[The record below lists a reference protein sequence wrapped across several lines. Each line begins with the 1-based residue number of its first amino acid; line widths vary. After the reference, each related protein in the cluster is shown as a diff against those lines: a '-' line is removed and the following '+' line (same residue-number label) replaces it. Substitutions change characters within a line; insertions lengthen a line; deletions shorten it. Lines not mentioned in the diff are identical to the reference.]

1 MGTLGRIL
9 SATQDRVATLCARRL
24 ALEAAA
30 ERAAPPGALSAV
42 LRGSDVALVAEVK
55 RRSPSRG
62 AINDGLSIVPQ
73 ARAYTSGGAAAISIL
88 TEPEHFGG
96 AASDLEQAARAVGVP
111 LLKKDFHVDPIQA
124 VEARALGASALLLIV
139 RALPPAALGRMMAA
153 AREWGLEA
161 VVEVHSEQELEQ
173 ALAVDATLI
182 GVNNRDLET
191 LAIDRS
197 TAERLIPLIPRDR
210 VAIAESGIG
219 GAADVQRAALAGADA
234 VLVGS
239 FVSAAA
245 DPLAAVRALTG
256 VRRASATRRG

>member
-1 MGTLGRIL
+1 MLR
-9 SATQDRVATLCARRL
+9 ARRA

-30 ERAAPPGALSAV
+30 EGAASPRSLSAV
-42 LRGSDVALVAEVK
+42 LRGSEVALVAEVK
-55 RRSPSRG
+55 RRSPSKG

-73 ARAYTSGGAAAISIL
+73 ARAYVSGGAAAVSIL

-96 AASDLEQAARAVGVP
+96 AASDLEQAARAVSVP
-111 LLKKDFHVDPIQA
+111 VLKKDFHVDPIQV

-139 RALPPAALGRMMAA
+139 RALPPAELGRMMAA

-161 VVEVHSEQELEQ
+161 VVEAHCEQELEL
-173 ALAVDATLI
+173 ALAADAALI

-197 TAERLIPLIPRDR
+197 TADRLIPLIPRDR

-219 GAADVQRAALAGADA
+219 SAADVQRAALAGADA

-245 DPLAAVRALTG
+245 DPLGAVRALTG
-256 VRRASATRRG
+256 VPRASATRRG